1 MTMLEPRLS
10 GIPVPRPNPESLP
23 YWEGTRQGE
32 LRYQR
37 CSACSASNFGP
48 GLVCRS
54 CRSRDLEWV
63 TSSGRGAVYSWTV
76 VWRPQTPAFDVPYAP
91 VIVRLDDGYDLIAA
105 IVGLDHTEI
114 VEGLRVVVEFH
125 AISDEITL
133 PFFRPDPATA

>member
-1 MTMLEPRLS
+1 VTMLEPRLG

-37 CSACSASNFGP
+37 CSACDAPNFGP

-54 CRSRDLEWV
+54 CRSRDLRWV
-63 TSSGRGAVYSWTV
+63 ASSGRGAIYSWTV
-76 VWRPQTPAFDVPYAP
+76 VWRPQTPAFEVPYAP
-91 VIVRLDDGYDLIAA
+91 VIVRLDDGYDVIAA

-114 VEGLRVVVEFH
+114 VEGLRVTVEFH

-133 PFFRPDPATA
+133 PFFRPDPTA